1 VNDQSGLGVLQASRE
16 LGGEENCVIAGQ
28 GAVLEAREEKRRRE
42 TRFIC
47 LVAYFPETY
56 GNRVMCLTLDVL
68 NGRQVPPAVFT
79 EHELVTCSNVNR
91 IYPNDMLSRLLGAN
105 KNRSFG
111 TF

>member
-1 VNDQSGLGVLQASRE
+1 LQASRE
-16 LGGEENCVIAGQ
+16 LGGEEDCVIAGQ
-28 GAVLEAREEKRRRE
+28 GAVFEAREEKRRRE

-47 LVAYFPETY
+47 LLAYFLETY
-56 GNRVMCLTLDVL
+56 GNCVMCLALGVL

-105 KNRSFG
+105 KKRSFG